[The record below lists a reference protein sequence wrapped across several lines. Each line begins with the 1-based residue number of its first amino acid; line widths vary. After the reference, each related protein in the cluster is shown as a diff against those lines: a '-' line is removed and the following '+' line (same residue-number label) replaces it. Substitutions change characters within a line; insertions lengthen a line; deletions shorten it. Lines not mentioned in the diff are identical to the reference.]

1 MINQG
6 LIRNSVFNVPI
17 KGVPDV
23 SRFKKSKAFGVND
36 PNVVNQTFYSYG
48 AQHTN
53 IREKISKS

>member
-23 SRFKKSKAFGVND
+23 SKFKKSKAFGVND
-36 PNVVNQTFYSYG
+36 PDVVNQTFYSYG
-48 AQHTN
+48 A
-53 IREKISKS
+53 

>member
-23 SRFKKSKAFGVND
+23 NRFKKSKAFGVND
-36 PNVVNQTFYSYG
+36 PDVVNQTFYSYG

-53 IREKISKS
+53 IRGRIS